1 MKKWSV
7 TIGVAAVA
15 AWLIVDTVHEF
26 FANETIQYFYTDP
39 VRLLYV
45 LFIAIIGGLAALGF
59 ECLSPRAKRQVRIF
73 AWGALASTLTALVFW
88 VAFGLAS
95 LRSSLVEVSRGVW
108 AGVGL
113 LLFLFSGIAAY
124 LWFGFYRAL
133 KMGVSE

>member
-1 MKKWSV
+1 MERHYRSSSGRSLAHRGYGARVLRQRDDSV
-7 TIGVAAVA
+7 FLHGPGTPALRFVYRHHRWISSAGLRVP
-15 AWLIVDTVHEF
+15 
-26 FANETIQYFYTDP
+26 FAPRKTTGQNFCLGSSSWHTDS
-39 VRLLYV
+39 
-45 LFIAIIGGLAALGF
+45 LG
-59 ECLSPRAKRQVRIF
+59 
-73 AWGALASTLTALVFW
+73 FW
-88 VAFGLAS
+88 VAFGFAS

>member
-73 AWGALASTLTALVFW
+73 AWGALAGTLTALVFGLRS
-88 VAFGLAS
+88 VLLHFVHPSSRLAGAFG
-95 LRSSLVEVSRGVW
+95 RGL
-108 AGVGL
+108 GCC
-113 LLFLFSGIAAY
+113 FS
-124 LWFGFYRAL
+124 FSRAL
-133 KMGVSE
+133 RRICGSGFIEP